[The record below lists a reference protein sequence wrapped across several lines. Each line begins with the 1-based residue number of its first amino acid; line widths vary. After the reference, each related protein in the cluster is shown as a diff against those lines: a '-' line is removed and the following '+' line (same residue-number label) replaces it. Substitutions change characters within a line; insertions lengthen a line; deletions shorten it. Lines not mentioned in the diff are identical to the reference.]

1 MSIKNEVLK
10 FLKENKK
17 TFREKYGIKEIW
29 LFGSVAR
36 GEDMPNSDIDLMI
49 EFSDFKFNTFDNYY
63 GFLEEMEK
71 RFNRKIDL
79 AIKGAIKPIA
89 FKYIKRDLISA

>member
-1 MSIKNEVLK
+1 MSED
-10 FLKENKK
+10 KE
-17 TFREKYGIKEIW
+17 
-29 LFGSVAR
+29 S
-36 GEDMPNSDIDLMI
+36 SDIDLMV

-89 FKYIKRDLISA
+89 FKYIKRDLIHA